1 MRRFAFI
8 GAALLFLAA
17 GLFAQDVAQDK
28 DDSTRLTLQV
38 LNESSKNPV
47 ADAHVI
53 IRFTET
59 RMLRRDKRTSWEA
72 KTNRKGVVVLDGI
85 PRGAV
90 KVQVI
95 AKGYQTYGNE
105 RELSKPEEEFTV
117 LIHPPQ
123 GQVSAY

>member
-17 GLFAQDVAQDK
+17 GLAAQDK

-47 ADAHVI
+47 TDAHVI
-53 IRFTET
+53 VRFTEA

-105 RELSKPEEEFTV
+105 HELSKPEEEFTV